1 MKISLLSD
9 DAVRVEPAAGQM
21 TVEADAADR
30 QFSPFHMLAAGLG
43 YCTWSVLYSWA
54 EHAKLPVE
62 KLAVEV
68 RWTFAEEPH
77 RVGTMTMKLDWP
89 DLPPNRHAAAKRAAA
104 LCAVH
109 QTLHHPPTIDVE
121 LGA

>member
-9 DAVRVEPAAGQM
+9 DAVRVEAASSQM
-21 TVEADAADR
+21 TVEADTADR
-30 QFSPFHMLAAGLG
+30 QFSPFHMLAAGLA

-54 EHAKLPVE
+54 EHAKIPADR
-62 KLAVEV
+62 LAVEV

-77 RVGTMTMKLDWP
+77 RVGTMTMTLVWP
-89 DLPPNRHAAAKRAAA
+89 DLPENRRNAAQRAAG

-109 QTLHHPPTIDVE
+109 QTLHHPPTVTVE
-121 LGA
+121 VAA